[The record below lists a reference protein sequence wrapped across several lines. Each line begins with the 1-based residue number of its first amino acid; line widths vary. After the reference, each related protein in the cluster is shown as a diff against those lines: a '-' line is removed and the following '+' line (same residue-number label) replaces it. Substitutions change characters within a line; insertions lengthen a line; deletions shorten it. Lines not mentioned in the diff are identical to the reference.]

1 MARDKREKG
10 YHKILAWQRAHAL
23 VLKVYALSNG
33 FPRQEM
39 FGLTKQLRD
48 AAVSVASN
56 IVEGYARGSPKQYL
70 YHLNVSWGS
79 LAEVEYY
86 LELAEDLNYITAE
99 QYESAEALRRETA
112 YLLHRLM
119 QSVAKRVEE
128 EKASQKTYR
137 QFKESADIP
146 YEVATPSPEL
156 FVPPYDPDPY
166 DLMDPTDLAPPSGPS
181 VSSGTSGPSGP

>member
-1 MARDKREKG
+1 MARDKSKKG

-33 FPRQEM
+33 FPHQEM

-48 AAVSVASN
+48 AAVPVASN

-79 LAEVEYY
+79 LAGVEYY
-86 LELAEDLNYITAE
+86 LELAGDLNYVAAE

-128 EKASQKTYR
+128 EKTSDPSG
-137 QFKESADIP
+137 SA
-146 YEVATPSPEL
+146 
-156 FVPPYDPDPY
+156 
-166 DLMDPTDLAPPSGPS
+166 GPS
-181 VSSGTSGPSGP
+181 VSSGTSVSSGP